1 MSGFELRPTAS
12 PATVPDA
19 HQLVWPTRSQDG
31 GTIVCDYDPWLSAL
45 APLPA
50 AAVDLV
56 RITAGAYAADRLA
69 TRGRRFTRD
78 IDLRV
83 HVTDFDR
90 WADNHQL
97 IEAVQGL
104 LRRLTGD
111 HWGLELVPDEAA
123 PPAASARMALYEP
136 GTQTADVVALLSG
149 GLDSLCG
156 AVLAPA
162 RQRRLHLG
170 HWNSPAVKHAQNL
183 VRDMLPAVTGPGL
196 GYAQV
201 RLTQAGTKV
210 EPSTRSRSL
219 LFLALAGAHAASV
232 GAPAVEVPENGYTS
246 LNPPLTRARAGALS
260 TRSTHP
266 QTLRLAS
273 ELFAMLGLGV
283 TVENPYQSCTKGEMV
298 RAAAAR
304 TPLFGA
310 LAAVTLSCS
319 KLDGRVY
326 RGGNAQLNC
335 GLCFPCMVRRSS
347 LAAGGVVDTSGYLL
361 DTLDDYQRQRLVWR
375 RRSDISDLGVAL
387 RRGLDDNS
395 IVGPFPPGFDRCEAT
410 ALCERAL
417 DELRQVPLPTPVR
430 PCDPPGG
437 YDDVRTDGD
446 APATLFEVDASVPA
460 SSPAA

>member
-1 MSGFELRPTAS
+1 MSAFELRPTAS
-12 PATVPDA
+12 HATVPDA
-19 HQLVWPTRSQDG
+19 RQLVWPTTSRDG

-45 APLPA
+45 APLPP

-56 RITAGAYAADRLA
+56 RISAGAYAADRLTA
-69 TRGRRFTRD
+69 RGRRFTRD

-90 WADNHQL
+90 WAHDHRP
-97 IEAVQGL
+97 IEAVQAL
-104 LRRLTGD
+104 LGRLTGD
-111 HWGLELVPDEAA
+111 RWGLELVPDAAA
-123 PPAASARMALYEP
+123 PPAGSGRMVLYGP

-156 AVLAPA
+156 AVLAPS

-170 HWNSPAVKHAQNL
+170 HWNGPAVKHAQNQ
-183 VRDMLPAVTGPGL
+183 VREMLPVVTGPGL

-201 RLTQAGTKV
+201 RLTQAGPKA

-219 LFLALAGAHAASV
+219 LFLALAAAHAASV
-232 GAPAVEVPENGYTS
+232 GAPVIEVPENGYTS

-266 QTLRLAS
+266 QTLRHAS
-273 ELFAMLGLGV
+273 DLFGMLGLGV
-283 TVENPYQSCTKGEMV
+283 TVQNPYQSCTKGEMV

-310 LAAVTLSCS
+310 LAGVTLSCS

-347 LAAGGVVDTSGYLL
+347 LAAGGVADTTDYLL
-361 DTLDDYQRQRLVWR
+361 DTLDEYQRRRLVWR
-375 RRSDISDLGVAL
+375 RRSDIADLGVAL
-387 RRGLDDNS
+387 RRGLTDSS
-395 IVGPFPPGFDRCEAT
+395 IVGPFPPGFDRCDAT
-410 ALCERAL
+410 GVCERAL
-417 DELRQVPLPTPVR
+417 DELRQVPLPVPS
-430 PCDPPGG
+430 DPGEPPAG
-437 YDDVRTDGD
+437 YDGVDTSDGD
-446 APATLFEVDASVPA
+446 DPTPLFPLEVTP
-460 SSPAA
+460 